1 MRPRR
6 TTMLCHLTRW
16 FVSRS
21 EDGGKAWPRFAERHA
36 ARCAACR
43 EYARFASALPA
54 RLSAEVPSLLAQAP
68 EADLAFEGVDVEG
81 ARSGRRASVRGP
93 VFLRPLP
100 LASAALALIAFVL
113 VFTQVVLRE
122 HGLSPADRQAALAA
136 LKSVTAAP
144 NELGGVAVDIESS
157 LDRERDILEKSILS
171 ALDYL
176 QERLNIK
183 VERRDRL
190 KSS

>member
-1 MRPRR
+1 
-6 TTMLCHLTRW
+6 MLCHLTRW

-43 EYARFASALPA
+43 EYARFAAALPA
-54 RLSAEVPSLLAQAP
+54 RLRADVPSALAQAL
-68 EADLAFEGVDVEG
+68 EADLALEGADLEG
-81 ARSGRRASVRGP
+81 ARSGRRASGRRP

-100 LASAALALIAFVL
+100 LASAALVL
-113 VFTQVVLRE
+113 VASVLVLTQVVLRE
-122 HGLSPADRQAALAA
+122 PGLSPADRQAAFAA
-136 LKSVTAAP
+136 LKSVAAAP
-144 NELGGVAVDIESS
+144 DELGGVALDMESS
-157 LDRERDILEKSILS
+157 LDRERAILEKSILS

-183 VERRDRL
+183 VERRGGQRSL
-190 KSS
+190 